1 MGVVLAVLGTSATLA
16 QSDPRASALA
26 AWYFG
31 DGIAGETNPITANG
45 TISYNVVPTGLGAR
59 PDRRTAQLTTA
70 YFNAGTNLGV
80 SGNQITVFLRARV
93 PNGNW
98 NSGLVAKRGSLATLN
113 YNLFGSVDGT
123 QIGFELRTSNGFV
136 SLTFPVSMVDAGAWH
151 NLVGRY
157 DGTNA
162 QLFCNDRL
170 MATAPLTGNL
180 IQNTE
185 PTLIGAETDSG
196 SIVRRFTGFIEEA
209 ALWNRALT
217 AAELAYLNGLTATN
231 EAYPTQLLHYRHPDH
246 DVGDPHIRW
255 VNDRWSVI
263 YMYLLTNE
271 FYQAELLTP
280 NFLHWTWREP
290 VHAPVNPPDILK
302 SWFAIESVWDPY
314 LSKWRSIWGYH
325 GMRSSLSDDR
335 FHWYAAS
342 PQVVLP
348 DPYTYRRF
356 SDPSITQ
363 VGTNAWQMVITMAK
377 TNLPWETGGSIGY
390 ATSSNLT
397 QWTFHGDLFF
407 PGNRGVP
414 EVPTLFQMGAKWYL
428 LASWYAGGVGR
439 PTYQVADA
447 PTGPWSEFTPNSL
460 DGKDVCAATSDAHG
474 TNRILLGWIPLYA
487 WNNSGQ
493 HWGGHLCFP
502 REIFQLTN
510 GALRS
515 RLPQDFLERIRGP
528 QLFPALRSPSTKSG
542 NWVYYNL
549 GAQMDCFSGSGLNR
563 TILPGLFDLFQA
575 DMTFTPQTGTKR
587 VGWLVDWQETGA
599 FFEVGVNQ
607 TNQTL
612 FIRTANST
620 VHADLSVPVTLNV
633 AHRLQLLLEEDMVEV
648 VYDDQFTLAARI
660 PKKLRTT
667 SLGIFTE
674 AGPVNFSHVAVHR
687 LKNLEAIPVPTTTR
701 VSSSGTNSTYGIPV
715 TFTARVTPWTGGPPA
730 GNVVFTID
738 GVAQSPVPLTPSG
751 ADGVASVSLATL
763 PVNGGIPHTI
773 TAQYTGSA
781 GFEPSNGALTG
792 GHTVL
797 PKPLAV
803 TGLTA
808 ADKVYDGNF
817 AATLTGS
824 AQLLAAIPIGSG
836 TPDDGRPYTSE
847 QVFLTGTPSGTFAR
861 KNPGNGIPVNV
872 SGLSLGG
879 AQAANYTLPP
889 PVLSA
894 NIFPLGVIHV
904 PSNQP
909 TITAA
914 LAAASPGFEIQ
925 VAPGIYNEAAKVV
938 VNKEDVT
945 LKASGAMI
953 SVRVPGNQDAVA
965 EVAPGVTGVV
975 FEGLKFE
982 RPSADANWMR
992 TVQLH
997 GASAA
1002 TFNGCVF
1009 TGPANGVG
1017 VILFW
1022 GADATFN
1029 SCVFSNFNTA
1039 ASWAA
1044 AIFLEGAD
1052 AASGYSD
1059 LVVRDSTFGSGCNG
1073 WIRVYQWNTG
1083 NPNGEPKIG
1092 QVTVSN
1098 CVFRATP
1105 HPHGIMFRDEQLAMQ
1120 YNPTNAITFTDCVF
1134 EGTSLELAEFHYT
1147 GGGGPAALQFSRC
1160 WFKPYNSTRKM
1171 FWLDVPAPIVFE
1183 NCLFGGGRHETIM
1196 TIWGGPPSVDFYH
1209 CTMINEGI
1217 TGAES
1222 ASGQNWSSFIWG
1234 WDGGRTF
1241 NVVNCLFWCPTN
1253 YSAAFSGDPG
1263 SAADRNYAV
1272 SHTVVDHPWI
1282 VGSKVQITAGSGY
1295 YTNVSLAGAF
1305 VNPAGGDYH
1314 LLNGT
1319 PWVNGGTDLGYAL
1332 DLDRNARNQ
1341 GGAPD
1346 LGAYESAFAPVTPT
1360 VSIVPSGAN
1369 VVLHFTGVLQAAD
1382 AVTGPYLDVP
1392 GAVSPWMISPTNDV
1406 QFFRARAP

>member
-1 MGVVLAVLGTSATLA
+1 MQKHAF
-16 QSDPRASALA
+16 R
-26 AWYFG
+26 
-31 DGIAGETNPITANG
+31 NG
-45 TISYNVVPTGLGAR
+45 R
-59 PDRRTAQLTTA
+59 D
-70 YFNAGTNLGV
+70 
-80 SGNQITVFLRARV
+80 
-93 PNGNW
+93 
-98 NSGLVAKRGSLATLN
+98 
-113 YNLFGSVDGT
+113 
-123 QIGFELRTSNGFV
+123 
-136 SLTFPVSMVDAGAWH
+136 
-151 NLVGRY
+151 
-157 DGTNA
+157 
-162 QLFCNDRL
+162 
-170 MATAPLTGNL
+170 
-180 IQNTE
+180 
-185 PTLIGAETDSG
+185 
-196 SIVRRFTGFIEEA
+196 
-209 ALWNRALT
+209 
-217 AAELAYLNGLTATN
+217 
-231 EAYPTQLLHYRHPDH
+231 
-246 DVGDPHIRW
+246 
-255 VNDRWSVI
+255 
-263 YMYLLTNE
+263 
-271 FYQAELLTP
+271 
-280 NFLHWTWREP
+280 
-290 VHAPVNPPDILK
+290 
-302 SWFAIESVWDPY
+302 
-314 LSKWRSIWGYH
+314 
-325 GMRSSLSDDR
+325 
-335 FHWYAAS
+335 
-342 PQVVLP
+342 
-348 DPYTYRRF
+348 
-356 SDPSITQ
+356 
-363 VGTNAWQMVITMAK
+363 K
-377 TNLPWETGGSIGY
+377 T
-390 ATSSNLT
+390 
-397 QWTFHGDLFF
+397 
-407 PGNRGVP
+407 R
-414 EVPTLFQMGAKWYL
+414 
-428 LASWYAGGVGR
+428 
-439 PTYQVADA
+439 
-447 PTGPWSEFTPNSL
+447 
-460 DGKDVCAATSDAHG
+460 
-474 TNRILLGWIPLYA
+474 
-487 WNNSGQ
+487 
-493 HWGGHLCFP
+493 
-502 REIFQLTN
+502 
-510 GALRS
+510 
-515 RLPQDFLERIRGP
+515 
-528 QLFPALRSPSTKSG
+528 
-542 NWVYYNL
+542 
-549 GAQMDCFSGSGLNR
+549 
-563 TILPGLFDLFQA
+563 
-575 DMTFTPQTGTKR
+575 
-587 VGWLVDWQETGA
+587 
-599 FFEVGVNQ
+599 
-607 TNQTL
+607 
-612 FIRTANST
+612 
-620 VHADLSVPVTLNV
+620 
-633 AHRLQLLLEEDMVEV
+633 
-648 VYDDQFTLAARI
+648 
-660 PKKLRTT
+660 
-667 SLGIFTE
+667 
-674 AGPVNFSHVAVHR
+674 
-687 LKNLEAIPVPTTTR
+687 
-701 VSSSGTNSTYGIPV
+701 
-715 TFTARVTPWTGGPPA
+715 
-730 GNVVFTID
+730 
-738 GVAQSPVPLTPSG
+738 
-751 ADGVASVSLATL
+751 
-763 PVNGGIPHTI
+763 
-773 TAQYTGSA
+773 
-781 GFEPSNGALTG
+781 
-792 GHTVL
+792 
-797 PKPLAV
+797 
-803 TGLTA
+803 
-808 ADKVYDGNF
+808 
-817 AATLTGS
+817 
-824 AQLLAAIPIGSG
+824 
-836 TPDDGRPYTSE
+836 
-847 QVFLTGTPSGTFAR
+847 
-861 KNPGNGIPVNV
+861 
-872 SGLSLGG
+872 
-879 AQAANYTLPP
+879 
-889 PVLSA
+889 
-894 NIFPLGVIHV
+894 
-904 PSNQP
+904 
-909 TITAA
+909 AA
-914 LAAASPGFEIQ
+914 LAI
-925 VAPGIYNEAAKVV
+925 
-938 VNKEDVT
+938 
-945 LKASGAMI
+945 AMLLAGLGLPAWSAVI
-953 SVRVPGNQDAVA
+953 RVPQDYPTIVDAVGWANPGDEIVIEAGTYDESDMVHVWAPMTLRATNGLVTVRCPSSKDAVA

-1022 GADATFN
+1022 GADGTFN

-1147 GGGGPAALQFSRC
+1147 GGGGPAELRFSRC

-1392 GAVSPWMISPTNDV
+1392 GAVSPWTVGATNSMK
-1406 QFFRARAP
+1406 FFRARGF